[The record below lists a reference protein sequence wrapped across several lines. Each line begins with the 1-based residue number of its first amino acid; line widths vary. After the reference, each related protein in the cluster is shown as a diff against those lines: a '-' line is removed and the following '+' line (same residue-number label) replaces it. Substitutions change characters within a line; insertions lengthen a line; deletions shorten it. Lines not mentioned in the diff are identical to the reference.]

1 MKRKILLRGLLISIV
16 LISFTG
22 LVIHGFADTVQ
33 IDYKYP
39 GTNSYYDITIT
50 IPGEEPKTYPGWC
63 ADSRVYVANDP
74 YAAVL
79 VSSCDLT
86 LGGGEVYDNDENW
99 KAINYLLNT
108 WTSGGYS
115 GATWPEIQQVIWY
128 YADDGYEINDQY
140 PKVFGTLALE
150 RIDAI
155 ILDVNAAWE
164 TYVGPPCSII
174 IVPDYKPRE
183 HQLLFFMI
191 PEIPLGTIGACI
203 TMVSAFL
210 VKRKRTQNI

>member
-1 MKRKILLRGLLISIV
+1 MKDKTLLKGFLIVTV
-16 LISFTG
+16 LISFSG

-39 GTNSYYDITIT
+39 GTNSYFDITIT
-50 IPGEEPKTYPGWC
+50 VPGEEPKTYPGWC

-79 VSSCDLT
+79 VSSCGLVPDMDK
-86 LGGGEVYDNDENW
+86 VYADDENW
-99 KAINYLLNT
+99 TAINYLLNT
-108 WTSGGYS
+108 WNSGGYS
-115 GATWPEIQQVIWY
+115 GATWPDIQQVIWY
-128 YADDGYEINDQY
+128 YADYGYEINDQKPIVY
-140 PKVFGTLALE
+140 DTSYITGV
-150 RIDAI
+150 I
-155 ILDVNAAWE
+155 IPDVEANWE
-164 TYVGPPCSII
+164 TYEGPPCSII
-174 IVPDYKPRE
+174 IVPCTNPSE